1 MKCFLYYSRK
11 GSFYISGLN
20 SASGKLEAESQEVKI
35 LCDFS
40 GRNGGGGIVT
50 KSCPTLSDPMDC
62 SPPDFSI
69 HGIFQARVL
78 EWGAIAFSDA
88 STMPF

>member
-50 KSCPTLSDPMDC
+50 KSCPTLCDSLDYSWPG
-62 SPPDFSI
+62 SSVHEI
-69 HGIFQARVL
+69 LQARIL
-78 EWGAIAFSDA
+78 EWVAISFSRG
-88 STMPF
+88 SS